1 MTEEIP
7 KLNTAVP
14 GFLVRN
20 VIGKAEKNPEPW
32 LDKLKNVNPA
42 KLNNVIKINPEAFKG
57 VNNNSVAS
65 NIKLSY
71 NLKDMGTLKTF
82 LAKQAASKNRPGL
95 WANIRAKKA
104 RGGKPAKP
112 GDEAYP
118 DKKNWSKLT
127 HKSADDQNGHP
138 VLDTIGAGVVG
149 TGLGALGGGA
159 MARSNI
165 TSTQNGYYLD
175 KLNRG
180 LQTAKLRGINPKS
193 MSLELEGAPE
203 GVKLPAKFTGKIPA
217 EAIERGWSPFAK
229 IISKARGQGG
239 LIGGGIG
246 LAGMGLSHLFGG
258 AGTQKQAGLENW
270 KKLTAKN
277 AGLEDE
283 KAPIVDSTAQRKKDA
298 IWAAA
303 GNGVG
308 GALGGGV
315 LGAYASLLHPDVHGN
330 IINSV
335 GKGVNSTLKD
345 SIEEMNQ
352 GFGEGWKHDQS
363 AASKPFGMGAFTPEE
378 KAARSEILKRTLAK
392 QKMLKILGRSTLIGA
407 GALGSASA
415 LAAYAHKRSGEFK
428 KAGLEN
434 YEGMGTTDPTSSHQD
449 ILNGILRNQGQ
460 PTPAPTPV
468 ATPKPAPLPIPA
480 PAPHYPAGQSAE
492 GMPGNNAITPNH
504 LNFLQDMQNMQQQ
517 HNQTLPAYNLGKQ
530 GESKLAACLAALNKL
545 SLN

>member
-7 KLNTAVP
+7 KLNTAMPGETPDHLRQRLLSGNINKDQFFQNVTNNTPKIPGVP

-32 LDKLKNVNPA
+32 LSKLKNVNPD

-82 LAKQAASKNRPGL
+82 LAKQAASKNHPGL

-180 LQTAKLRGINPKS
+180 LQTAKLRGIKPKS

-203 GVKLPAKFTGKIPA
+203 GVKLPEKFTGKIPA

-229 IISKARGQGG
+229 IISKARGRGG

-258 AGTQKQAGLENW
+258 AGTQKQ
-270 KKLTAKN
+270 
-277 AGLEDE
+277 
-283 KAPIVDSTAQRKKDA
+283 
-298 IWAAA
+298 
-303 GNGVG
+303 
-308 GALGGGV
+308 
-315 LGAYASLLHPDVHGN
+315 
-330 IINSV
+330 
-335 GKGVNSTLKD
+335 
-345 SIEEMNQ
+345 
-352 GFGEGWKHDQS
+352 
-363 AASKPFGMGAFTPEE
+363 
-378 KAARSEILKRTLAK
+378 
-392 QKMLKILGRSTLIGA
+392 
-407 GALGSASA
+407 
-415 LAAYAHKRSGEFK
+415 
-428 KAGLEN
+428 AGLEN

>member
-1 MTEEIP
+1 MSDTLKKILKRAIEFNSQQELQGDLAKSTSNMQSYLNNKMIP
-7 KLNTAVP
+7 KASP
-14 GFLVRN
+14 GL
-20 VIGKAEKNPEPW
+20 
-32 LDKLKNVNPA
+32 PA
-42 KLNNVIKINPEAFKG
+42 PSPAPTP
-57 VNNNSVAS
+57 S
-65 NIKLSY
+65 
-71 NLKDMGTLKTF
+71 TLGA
-82 LAKQAASKNRPGL
+82 LAKTSADSKHPGL
-95 WANIRAKKA
+95 WANIRAKRA

-112 GDEAYP
+112 GSEAYP

-159 MARSNI
+159 IARSNI
-165 TSTQNGYYLD
+165 TSTQNGYFLD

-180 LQTAKLRGINPKS
+180 LQTAKLRGIKPKA

-229 IISKARGQGG
+229 IISKARGRGG

-258 AGTQKQAGLENW
+258 AGTQKQ
-270 KKLTAKN
+270 
-277 AGLEDE
+277 
-283 KAPIVDSTAQRKKDA
+283 
-298 IWAAA
+298 
-303 GNGVG
+303 
-308 GALGGGV
+308 
-315 LGAYASLLHPDVHGN
+315 
-330 IINSV
+330 
-335 GKGVNSTLKD
+335 
-345 SIEEMNQ
+345 
-352 GFGEGWKHDQS
+352 
-363 AASKPFGMGAFTPEE
+363 
-378 KAARSEILKRTLAK
+378 
-392 QKMLKILGRSTLIGA
+392 
-407 GALGSASA
+407 
-415 LAAYAHKRSGEFK
+415 
-428 KAGLEN
+428 AGLEN

-492 GMPGNNAITPNH
+492 GMPGNKAITPNH